1 VDPVAQ
7 VAATASIPSASR
19 LRGAAWAACAL
30 AIFAGWFVV
39 TRLSITH
46 ELRIWDIVALRFG
59 IGAIVL
65 LPVLVVRRRALSP
78 RDWREGFLLSLLWGA
93 PFVIFVGG
101 GLQLTSAEQASSV
114 TPGLMPIL
122 TGLIAWALL
131 DERPAPL
138 RIAGYAVI
146 LAGLVLLLL
155 PGWLRGRRADPWGLL
170 ALALAAL
177 LWACYALRVRCAGLV
192 APVAAAFVC
201 FWSALVYVP
210 LYVASGVSRLA
221 DAPMREL
228 LWQSFYQGVLMS
240 GIAIFAFNRAVGLLG
255 PVTAASVFGLVP
267 VVVAVLAIPVLGE
280 WPTPSEALAV
290 AAVAIGVALAARGGA
305 SPKSVSPAAPSG
317 SLRAPPA

>member
-1 VDPVAQ
+1 MDPVAEI
-7 VAATASIPSASR
+7 AGTASIAPASR

-39 TRLSITH
+39 TRLSVTH

-59 IGAIVL
+59 IGAVVL
-65 LPVLVVRRRALSP
+65 LPVLVVRRRELSAH
-78 RDWREGFLLSLLWGA
+78 DWGEGFLLSLLWGA

-101 GLQLTSAEQASSV
+101 GLQLTSADHASSV
-114 TPGLMPIL
+114 TPGLMPVL
-122 TGLIAWALL
+122 TGLLAWALL
-131 DERPAPL
+131 GERPARL

-155 PGWLRGRRADPWGLL
+155 PGWLRGHHADPWGLL

-177 LWACYALRVRCAGLV
+177 LWAGYTLLVRRAGLV

-210 LYVASGVSRLA
+210 LYLASGVSRLSGV
-221 DAPMREL
+221 PTREL

-240 GIAIFAFNRAVGLLG
+240 GIAIFAFNRAVALLG

-280 WPTPSEALAV
+280 WPTPGEALAIG
-290 AAVAIGVALAARGGA
+290 AVAVGVALAARGGM
-305 SPKSVSPAAPSG
+305 SPKRISPAALSG
-317 SLRAPPA
+317 SPPAPAA